1 MATRE
6 FGRFFSFRMGTH
18 RFEAMEESNKERNM
32 DRLAG
37 WIMKL
42 GVLALICAVCW
53 YFRSVLVYVLV
64 AFVVS
69 LIGHPMMQLMRKLKI
84 KGKPLPDTLLA
95 IVAIV
100 VILLAMS
107 LFVTQ
112 MVPVVMHI
120 VRDASVMNS
129 QDIPYNSLLDHL
141 NTSLMG
147 LFPALGPDFD
157 LVNTLLEQIRSV
169 VSLSS
174 VTSILGSVASVA
186 ANIGIGLFSVVFISF
201 FFIKDDKLF
210 CKIIS
215 ALAPDRIEGSVEK
228 TISDITHLLSR
239 YFIGLVIEV
248 VGVILLDFLG
258 LWLIAQ
264 IGAEYA
270 IGIAFIAGVLNVIPY
285 VGPLLGE
292 VIGVLLCIVLKYGAG
307 VGLALPIW
315 AFALIVL
322 AVMLGTQ
329 LVDNFV
335 YQPLIY
341 SSSIKST
348 PLEIFIVLLMAGRI
362 GGTWGLLIG
371 IPAYTVIRV
380 IAARFFYKHKAVRRL
395 MPDIEAENTSSLI

>member
-1 MATRE
+1 
-6 FGRFFSFRMGTH
+6 
-18 RFEAMEESNKERNM
+18 METERNM

-69 LIGHPMMQLMRKLKI
+69 LIGHPMLQLMRKLKI

-120 VRDASVMNS
+120 IRDASVMNS

-371 IPAYTVIRV
+371 IPTYTVIRV

>member
-1 MATRE
+1 
-6 FGRFFSFRMGTH
+6 
-18 RFEAMEESNKERNM
+18 METERNI

-42 GVLALICAVCW
+42 GVFALICAVCW
-53 YFRSVLVYVLV
+53 YFRSVLVYVLI

-69 LIGHPMMQLMRKLKI
+69 LIGHPLMQLMRKLRI
-84 KGKPLPDTLLA
+84 KGKPFPDTVLA
-95 IVAIV
+95 IAAII

-112 MVPVVMHI
+112 IVPVVMHI
-120 VRDASVMNS
+120 VREASVMNS

-147 LFPALGPDFD
+147 LFPALGPDFN

-186 ANIGIGLFSVVFISF
+186 ANMGIGLFSVVFISF
-201 FFIKDDKLF
+201 FFIKDEKLF

-322 AVMLGTQ
+322 AIMLGTQ

-371 IPAYTVIRV
+371 IPTYTVARV
-380 IAARFFYKHKAVRRL
+380 IAARFFYKQKAVRRL

>member
-1 MATRE
+1 
-6 FGRFFSFRMGTH
+6 
-18 RFEAMEESNKERNM
+18 METERNI

-42 GVLALICAVCW
+42 GVFALICAVCW
-53 YFRSVLVYVLV
+53 YFRSVLVYVLI

-69 LIGHPMMQLMRKLKI
+69 LIGHPLMQLMRKLRI
-84 KGKPLPDTLLA
+84 KGKPFPDTVLA
-95 IVAIV
+95 IVAII

-107 LFVTQ
+107 LLVTQ

-120 VRDASVMNS
+120 VREASVMNS

-147 LFPALGPDFD
+147 LFPALGPDFN

-186 ANIGIGLFSVVFISF
+186 ANMGIGLFSVVFISF
-201 FFIKDDKLF
+201 FFIKDEKLF

-322 AVMLGTQ
+322 AIMLGTQ

-371 IPAYTVIRV
+371 IPTYTVARV

>member
-1 MATRE
+1 
-6 FGRFFSFRMGTH
+6 
-18 RFEAMEESNKERNM
+18 METERNI

-42 GVLALICAVCW
+42 GVFALICAVCW
-53 YFRSVLVYVLV
+53 YFRSVLVYVLI

-69 LIGHPMMQLMRKLKI
+69 LIGHPLMQLMRKLRI
-84 KGKPLPDTLLA
+84 KGKPFPDTVLA
-95 IVAIV
+95 IVAII

-120 VRDASVMNS
+120 VREASVMNS

-147 LFPALGPDFD
+147 LFPALGPDFN

-186 ANIGIGLFSVVFISF
+186 ADMGIGLFSVVFISF
-201 FFIKDDKLF
+201 FFIKDEKLF

-322 AVMLGTQ
+322 AIMLGTQ

-371 IPAYTVIRV
+371 IPTYTVARV

>member
-1 MATRE
+1 
-6 FGRFFSFRMGTH
+6 
-18 RFEAMEESNKERNM
+18 METERNI

-42 GVLALICAVCW
+42 GVFALICAVCW
-53 YFRSVLVYVLV
+53 YFRSVLVYVLI

-69 LIGHPMMQLMRKLKI
+69 LIGHPLMQLMRKLRI
-84 KGKPLPDTLLA
+84 KGKPFPDTVLA
-95 IVAIV
+95 IVAII

-120 VRDASVMNS
+120 VREASVMNS

-147 LFPALGPDFD
+147 LFPALGPDFN
-157 LVNTLLEQIRSV
+157 LVNTLLQQIRSV

-186 ANIGIGLFSVVFISF
+186 ANMGIGLFSVVFISF
-201 FFIKDDKLF
+201 FFIKDEKLF

-322 AVMLGTQ
+322 AIMLGTQ

-371 IPAYTVIRV
+371 IPTYTVARV

>member
-1 MATRE
+1 
-6 FGRFFSFRMGTH
+6 
-18 RFEAMEESNKERNM
+18 METERNI

-42 GVLALICAVCW
+42 GVFALVCAVCW
-53 YFRSVLVYVLV
+53 YFKSVLVYVLV

-69 LIGHPMMQLMRKLKI
+69 LIAHPLMQLMRKLKI
-84 KGKPLPDTLLA
+84 KGKALPDSFLA
-95 IVAIV
+95 IVSIM

-120 VRDASVMNS
+120 VRDASVMNA

-141 NTSLMG
+141 NTSLIG
-147 LFPALGPDFD
+147 LFPALGPDFN

-201 FFIKDDKLF
+201 FFIKDEKLF

-215 ALAPDRIEGSVEK
+215 ALSPDRIEGSVEK

-329 LVDNFV
+329 FVDNFV

-362 GGTWGLLIG
+362 GGTWGLLLG
-371 IPAYTVIRV
+371 IPTYTVVRV
-380 IAARFFYKHKAVRRL
+380 IAARFFSKHKAVRRL
-395 MPDIEAENTSSLI
+395 MPGIEAENTSSWI

>member
-1 MATRE
+1 
-6 FGRFFSFRMGTH
+6 
-18 RFEAMEESNKERNM
+18 METERNI

-42 GVLALICAVCW
+42 GVFALICAVCW
-53 YFRSVLVYVLV
+53 YFRSVLVYVLI

-69 LIGHPMMQLMRKLKI
+69 LIGHPLMQLMRKLRI
-84 KGKPLPDTLLA
+84 KGKPFPDTVLA
-95 IVAIV
+95 IVAII

-107 LFVTQ
+107 LLVTQ

-120 VRDASVMNS
+120 VREASVMNS

-147 LFPALGPDFD
+147 LFPALGPDFN

-186 ANIGIGLFSVVFISF
+186 ANMGIGLFSVVFISF
-201 FFIKDDKLF
+201 FFIKDEKLF

-307 VGLALPIW
+307 VGLALPVW

-322 AVMLGTQ
+322 AIMLGTQ

-371 IPAYTVIRV
+371 IPTYTVARV